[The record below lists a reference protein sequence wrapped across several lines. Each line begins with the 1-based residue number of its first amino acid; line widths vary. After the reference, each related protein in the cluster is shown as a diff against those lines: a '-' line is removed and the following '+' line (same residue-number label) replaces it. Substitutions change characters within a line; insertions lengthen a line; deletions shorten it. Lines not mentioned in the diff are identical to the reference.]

1 MTLPT
6 GEEATRVQRN
16 RKVKTT
22 LQPETG
28 VTRGSKKTKGAAP
41 AISPKSTHF
50 TPREHSPESL
60 SPEGQTEIQTGLP
73 MEAE

>member
-1 MTLPT
+1 MTLFT
-6 GEEATRVQRN
+6 GEEANRVQRN
-16 RKVKTT
+16 RKVMTT

-28 VTRGSKKTKGAAP
+28 VTRGSRKTKGAVP

-50 TPREHSPESL
+50 TPRSHSAEFL